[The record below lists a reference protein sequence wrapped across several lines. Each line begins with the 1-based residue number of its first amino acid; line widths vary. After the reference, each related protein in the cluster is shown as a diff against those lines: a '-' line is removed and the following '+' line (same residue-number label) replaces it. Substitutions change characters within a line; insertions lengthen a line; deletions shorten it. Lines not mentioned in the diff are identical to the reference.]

1 MAAEAVIHRCR
12 PHLTEANR
20 AKLERFHLADKN
32 ANSQSSAL
40 AVAATD
46 YLGLKIHYVVIPL
59 DVNGSIPLAQIQAQ
73 HGVINTHYAA
83 YQQVSGTNNT
93 AHYPYFEAG
102 TIMGHPYITF
112 APADASQVTAEYLNI
127 PSPLPS
133 NGGFATVDEAE
144 AEYKAQ
150 GGTVVAGTLYVYI
163 TTIVDPAVSG
173 TILGMARDIIA
184 NALMIAPGTV
194 GSSSKLGSLGAQ
206 YGAGKTLVH
215 ELGHCFGLLHPFSD
229 TGSCSDSVTQAANP
243 QSPPQKNPNF
253 YTSLTP
259 LNTTGNC
266 LDNRGRDEKRFCTG
280 DPTCQSNTVSGLNPG
295 ESDPNVAAYSCAS
308 RTELTQADLG
318 YETFMIFMD
327 YGDDTVAVGFPTSAV
342 STMRSVIQ
350 NYPDLFEVTVVTPST
365 TVTVVVPTA
374 TTADDSSFPTWAIIV
389 IAVVGGL
396 IVLAIVAS
404 VLAKSSV
411 AKAAVRTKNISAY
424 QQPFMMKQFV

>member
-1 MAAEAVIHRCR
+1 MDDPVIHRCR

-20 AKLERFHLADKN
+20 AKLERVHLAAKN
-32 ANSQSSAL
+32 ADSLASTS
-40 AVAATD
+40 AVAATT
-46 YLGLKIHYVVIPL
+46 YLGLKIHYVVIPM
-59 DVNGSIPLAQIQAQ
+59 DANGSIALSQIQAQ
-73 HGVINTHYAA
+73 HGVINTHYAT

-112 APADASQVTAEYLNI
+112 APADASQVTAEYLSI

-133 NGGFATVDEAE
+133 NGGFATVAEAE

-150 GGTVVAGTLYVYI
+150 GGTVVAGTIYVYI

-173 TILGMARDIIA
+173 TILGMAQDIIA
-184 NALMIAPGTV
+184 NALMIHPGTV

-229 TGSCSDSVTQAANP
+229 TGSCSDTVTQAANP

-266 LDNRGRDEKRFCTG
+266 LDNRGRDQKRFCTG
-280 DPTCQSNTVSGLNPG
+280 DSSCQSNTVNGLNPG
-295 ESDPNVAAYSCAS
+295 DSNPNVAAYSCAS
-308 RTELTQADLG
+308 RTELTESTLG

-342 STMRSVIQ
+342 STMRTVIQ
-350 NYPDLFEVTVVTPST
+350 SHPSLFEVSVVTPT
-365 TVTVVVPTA
+365 TTAPVPTVTP
-374 TTADDSSFPTWAIIV
+374 DDSSFPTWAIIV

-404 VLAKSSV
+404 VLAKGSV
-411 AKAAVRTKNISAY
+411 SKAAVRSKNLSAY
-424 QQPFMMKQFV
+424 QQPFMMKRFV